1 MAKKL
6 ALALATVTLASTL
19 LSGCG
24 TTGVFA
30 GMTTQGATSV
40 QAKDYYSVTNAQR
53 IASNALYR
61 YNDLRND
68 WLAAYSDSQKDRIED
83 RMLVVLSQAIGDV
96 RLAVS
101 GEAGA
106 SGYDARE
113 VFNISDYAI
122 SRYENLRRQW
132 DMTNDINTQRWI
144 SNEMQ
149 TVLVDA
155 LQRVMNVQPYG
166 RSMKKA
172 DAPAELPK
180 DVKGERPTPPAAKL
194 DKKAAK

>member
-6 ALALATVTLASTL
+6 ALALATLTLASSL
-19 LSGCG
+19 AGCG

-30 GMTTQGATSV
+30 GLSTQSTTTV
-40 QAKDYYSVTNAQR
+40 QVKDYYSVTNAQR

-101 GEAGA
+101 DEAGA

-113 VFNISDYAI
+113 VFNISNYAI
-122 SRYENLRRQW
+122 SRYEALRRQW

-149 TVLVDA
+149 TVMVDA
-155 LQRVMNVQPYG
+155 LQRVQTVQPYG
-166 RSMKKA
+166 RSVKKA
-172 DAPAELPK
+172 DAPAETPK
-180 DVKGERPTPPAAKL
+180 DLKGARPTPPAPKL